1 MEYPDDL
8 DEEKVIKKWR
18 EAIRQAPSLISSI
31 FEDGKIKAMTRK
43 ELLDKLKERGVSYDD
58 TEDVINEAGREK
70 VITINY
76 GTWFTYLWIP
86 PGRKEMEKQRTREL
100 EKLVEEVFM
109 EKGVEELSE
118 DELKEILTSKGL
130 SAEEVERALLE
141 AERDCILSSYPF
153 TKRGWVYELIPPE
166 DRAGSWSAG
175 GLGSCTQRDGST
187 RNTCTGLRF
196 SCLKR
201 RFL

>member
-1 MEYPDDL
+1 MREMEYPDDL

-31 FEDGKIKAMTRK
+31 FEDEKIKTMTRK

-76 GTWFTYLWIP
+76 GTWSTYLWIP
-86 PGRKEMEKQRTREL
+86 PGRREMEKQRTREL

-130 SAEEVERALLE
+130 SAEEAERALLE

-166 DRAGSWSAG
+166 DRARE
-175 GLGSCTQRDGST
+175 LEC
-187 RNTCTGLRF
+187 
-196 SCLKR
+196 R
-201 RFL
+201 RLEKLYTERRLYEKHMYGFKV

>member
-1 MEYPDDL
+1 MDYPEEL
-8 DEEKVIKKWR
+8 NEEKVMEKWR
-18 EAIRQAPSLISSI
+18 EAIQQAPSLISSI

-58 TEDVINEAGREK
+58 TEDVINEAEREK

-76 GTWFTYLWIP
+76 GTWSTYLWIP
-86 PGRKEMEKQRTREL
+86 PARREMEKQRTREL

-109 EKGVEELSE
+109 EKSVEKLSE
-118 DELKEILTSKGL
+118 NELEEILTSKGL
-130 SAEEVERALLE
+130 SAEEAERALLE

-166 DRAGSWSAG
+166 DRARE
-175 GLGSCTQRDGST
+175 LEC
-187 RNTCTGLRF
+187 
-196 SCLKR
+196 R
-201 RFL
+201 RLEKLYTERRLYEKHMYGFKV

>member
-1 MEYPDDL
+1 MREMEYPDDL

-58 TEDVINEAGREK
+58 TEDVINEAEREK

-76 GTWFTYLWIP
+76 GTWSTYLWIP
-86 PGRKEMEKQRTREL
+86 PERREMEKQRTREL

-118 DELKEILTSKGL
+118 DELKGILTSNGL

-153 TKRGWVYELIPPE
+153 TKRGWVYELIPSE
-166 DRAGSWSAG
+166 DRARELECRRLVKLDIQRRIYRRLSL
-175 GLGSCTQRDGST
+175 GLEV
-187 RNTCTGLRF
+187 
-196 SCLKR
+196 
-201 RFL
+201 

>member
-1 MEYPDDL
+1 MREMEYPDDL

-31 FEDGKIKAMTRK
+31 FEDEKIKTMTRK

-76 GTWFTYLWIP
+76 GTWSTYLWIP
-86 PGRKEMEKQRTREL
+86 PERREMEKQRTREL

-118 DELKEILTSKGL
+118 NELKEILTRKGL
-130 SAEEVERALLE
+130 SVEEVERALLE

-166 DRAGSWSAG
+166 DRARE
-175 GLGSCTQRDGST
+175 LEC
-187 RNTCTGLRF
+187 
-196 SCLKR
+196 R
-201 RFL
+201 RLEKLDTERRLYEKHMYGFKV

>member
-1 MEYPDDL
+1 MREMEYPDDL

-43 ELLDKLKERGVSYDD
+43 ELLDKLKERGVSYND
-58 TEDVINEAGREK
+58 TKDVINEAGREK

-76 GTWFTYLWIP
+76 GTWSTYLWIP
-86 PGRKEMEKQRTREL
+86 PGRREMEKQRTREL

-130 SAEEVERALLE
+130 SAEE

-175 GLGSCTQRDGST
+175 GLGSCTREMA
-187 RNTCTGLRF
+187 LRETHV
-196 SCLKR
+196 R
-201 RFL
+201 V

>member
-1 MEYPDDL
+1 MREMEYPDDL

-18 EAIRQAPSLISSI
+18 EAIQQAPSLISSI

-58 TEDVINEAGREK
+58 TEDVINEAEREK

-76 GTWFTYLWIP
+76 GTWSTYLWIP
-86 PGRKEMEKQRTREL
+86 PARREMEKQRTREL

-118 DELKEILTSKGL
+118 NELKEILTRKGL
-130 SAEEVERALLE
+130 STEEVERALLE

-153 TKRGWVYELIPPE
+153 TKKGWMYELIPPE
-166 DRAGSWSAG
+166 DRARELECRRLVKLDIQRRIYRRLSL
-175 GLGSCTQRDGST
+175 GLEV
-187 RNTCTGLRF
+187 
-196 SCLKR
+196 
-201 RFL
+201 

>member
-31 FEDGKIKAMTRK
+31 FEDEKIKTMTRK

-76 GTWFTYLWIP
+76 GTWSTYLWIP
-86 PGRKEMEKQRTREL
+86 PGRREMEKQRTREL

-130 SAEEVERALLE
+130 SAEEAERALLE

-166 DRAGSWSAG
+166 DRARE
-175 GLGSCTQRDGST
+175 LEC
-187 RNTCTGLRF
+187 
-196 SCLKR
+196 R
-201 RFL
+201 RLEKLYTERRLYEKHMYGFKV